1 MTRDVMMSF
10 LEAPVI
16 RRFQTLL
23 PVSPEI
29 LRSSMIPAQLSVIPT
44 GASGRIRPIESPFSA
59 REQAREQG
67 SAMLGFGLWGSLTVL
82 AAIAEAVFA
91 TCVFIYIRGLEN
103 RTPAALGE
111 RVGAH
116 KAILAKVRKGEPM
129 SQEEMDYAT
138 ELVRDARNPLA
149 FAIPGALFC

>member
-1 MTRDVMMSF
+1 
-10 LEAPVI
+10 
-16 RRFQTLL
+16 
-23 PVSPEI
+23 
-29 LRSSMIPAQLSVIPT
+29 MIPAQPSVKPT
-44 GASGRIRPIESPFSA
+44 AASGRIRLTKSPFS
-59 REQAREQG
+59 AREQG

-149 FAIPGALFC
+149 FA